1 MSGPSCSD
9 YSDSSN
15 SDSSDSEK
23 YLGNKK
29 REMMNLNLK
38 KMSQM
43 KQIVQMKKKKVEIDL
58 VELMISQD
66 PLDGFWNKN
75 EETIKVEKSFS
86 KNIVDNINKI
96 I

>member
-1 MSGPSCSD
+1 
-9 YSDSSN
+9 
-15 SDSSDSEK
+15 
-23 YLGNKK
+23 
-29 REMMNLNLK
+29 
-38 KMSQM
+38 
-43 KQIVQMKKKKVEIDL
+43 MKKKKVEIDL

-66 PLDGFWNKN
+66 PLDGFWNKK